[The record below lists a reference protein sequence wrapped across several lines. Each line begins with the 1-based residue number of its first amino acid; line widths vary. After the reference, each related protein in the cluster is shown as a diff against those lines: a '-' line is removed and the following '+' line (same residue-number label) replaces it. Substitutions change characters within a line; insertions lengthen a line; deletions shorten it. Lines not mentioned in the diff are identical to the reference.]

1 MKTIAL
7 KEHTFELLKSLKERE
22 RKRSFEAVIVELV
35 KEKENIPDSM
45 FGAFKGKAKRFT
57 KKERKEMWKDDKRER
72 YL

>member
-7 KEHTFELLKSLKERE
+7 REHTFELLKSLKERE

-45 FGAFKGKAKRFT
+45 RGSLKGKTKGFT
-57 KKERKEMWKDDKRER
+57 QKERKALWGKKRWK
-72 YL
+72 